1 MAVKKKAPG
10 WELITDLETYGKVT
24 EKRLREQLERLERR
38 EIKFLVLQPSRMIG
52 ETAFLQASYEFDPAD
67 GMLYGIE
74 FGFRLKDG
82 ENMIMRNYPAPQ
94 SQLEKIFEE
103 YFTAHRV
110 PNFSGWLF
118 VNVFGSGPLMGKG
131 QLHWNFPSQP
141 YQDTHTFVEAVNA
154 FSPGNAGNWHPDF
167 TAVAY
172 PVCYLDLLFCEKE
185 APHLRENEKLIKKE
199 EIPGSPYSRF
209 IVKARI
215 QAENKMA
222 FTEGELLKAVHNQL
236 AGRYTG
242 IWKEAFILKRTEA
255 KADGPLLSFYRG
267 PLGRRAM
274 GIASSGEQSLYQ
286 KIHHEL
292 EEKGSLSPDF
302 TLRPP
307 KESQKSSFID
317 GFPDGVGYHH
327 AYVPMP
333 VPRPLKKAFR
343 LASQG
348 DGVAAENCLKAFFAD
363 PDEILL
369 PYMDAL
375 SSWLYRHQESLDVY
389 KLLDFAWNLMER
401 SGEIECVKAA
411 LFLTAQSRHPW
422 EEKDKEMLRELGQA
436 DEFTFHVLRNIE
448 NWENRD
454 AEIFQLAQKVHGW
467 GRIFAIHQLQ
477 PCNEEV
483 KAWLLHEGIDNIIL
497 PEYSS
502 LEAAQ
507 KIDLTEV
514 VRNCQPD
521 SADLLDAGKI
531 LCSMIKGGPAPG
543 IEAYHGKKE
552 LLRSFL
558 EKIGKAEPDGTL
570 YQMAFYVQ
578 QYAERTHRKKIVQ
591 QAEQILQTPVCLEY
605 LQKQQEQGNL
615 VFLAAMEGL
624 DAAQGA
630 KIAFRRDWEA
640 NFHLLHLLDKPADI
654 QEMADFFVEKV
665 AGGKEN
671 CLDGQIFL
679 NLEMEAYQ
687 TILQVIDESQV
698 DIDEEKLLQFG
709 LTLPGKSCKK
719 STRAHIQRL
728 KEQGRLSE
736 QLEQAAAL

>member
-1 MAVKKKAPG
+1 MAVKKRALG
-10 WELITDLETYGKVT
+10 WELKTDLENYGRVT
-24 EKRLREQLERLERR
+24 GKRLAEQLERLEQRA
-38 EIKFLVLQPSRMIG
+38 IKFLVLQPSRMIG
-52 ETAFLQASYEFDPAD
+52 ETAFLQASYEYDPTE
-67 GMLYGIE
+67 GMSYGIE

-82 ENMIMRNYPAPQ
+82 KIMILRNYPAPQ

-103 YFTAHRV
+103 YFTVQRV
-110 PNFSGWLF
+110 PNFTGWLF
-118 VNVFGSGPLMGKG
+118 VNIFNSVPFVGRG
-131 QLHWNFPSQP
+131 QLHWNFPPQSF
-141 YQDTHTFVEAVNA
+141 QDTHTFVEAVHA
-154 FSPGNAGNWHPDF
+154 YSPGNAGNWHPEF

-172 PVCYLDLLFCEKE
+172 PVCYLDLVCCDKE
-185 APHLRENEKLIKKE
+185 EPHLQENEKLIRKE

-209 IVKARI
+209 TIKARLK
-215 QAENKMA
+215 AENKEA

-242 IWKEAFILKRTEA
+242 IWKDTFILKRTGAEG
-255 KADGPLLSFYRG
+255 DGPLLSFYRG
-267 PLGRRAM
+267 PFGRRAM

-286 KIHHEL
+286 KIYQEL
-292 EEKGSLSPDF
+292 EEKGSLFPDF

-307 KESQKSSFID
+307 KESQEYTFID
-317 GFPDGVGYHH
+317 GFLDGVGYHH

-333 VPRPLKKAFR
+333 VPRPLKKVFR

-375 SSWLYRHQESLDVY
+375 GSWLYRHQDALDVHN
-389 KLLDFAWNLMER
+389 LLDFAWNLMER
-401 SGEIECVKAA
+401 SGEIECIKTA

-422 EEKDKEMLRELGQA
+422 EEKDKERLRELGQA
-436 DEFTFHVLRNIE
+436 DEFTFHVLRNME

-454 AEIFQLAQKVHGW
+454 AEIFRLAQKVHGW
-467 GRIFAIHQLQ
+467 GRIFAVHQLQ

-507 KIDLTEV
+507 KINLTEV
-514 VRNCQPD
+514 VKNSQPD

-531 LCSMIKGGPAPG
+531 LCSMIKGGPVPG

-591 QAEQILQTPVCLEY
+591 QAEQILQTPVCLKY

-640 NFHLLHLLDKPADI
+640 NFHLLHLLDKTADI

-687 TILQVIDESQV
+687 TILQVIDENQV
-698 DIDEEKLLQFG
+698 DIAEEKLLQFG

-719 STRAHIQRL
+719 LTRAHIQRL

>member
-1 MAVKKKAPG
+1 
-10 WELITDLETYGKVT
+10 
-24 EKRLREQLERLERR
+24 
-38 EIKFLVLQPSRMIG
+38 
-52 ETAFLQASYEFDPAD
+52 
-67 GMLYGIE
+67 
-74 FGFRLKDG
+74 
-82 ENMIMRNYPAPQ
+82 
-94 SQLEKIFEE
+94 
-103 YFTAHRV
+103 
-110 PNFSGWLF
+110 
-118 VNVFGSGPLMGKG
+118 
-131 QLHWNFPSQP
+131 
-141 YQDTHTFVEAVNA
+141 
-154 FSPGNAGNWHPDF
+154 
-167 TAVAY
+167 
-172 PVCYLDLLFCEKE
+172 
-185 APHLRENEKLIKKE
+185 
-199 EIPGSPYSRF
+199 
-209 IVKARI
+209 
-215 QAENKMA
+215 MA

-255 KADGPLLSFYRG
+255 KADGPLLSFYQG

-292 EEKGSLSPDF
+292 EKKGSLSPDF

-363 PDEILL
+363 SDEILL

-375 SSWLYRHQESLDVY
+375 GSWLYRHQESLDVY

-436 DEFTFHVLRNIE
+436 DEFTFHVLRNME
-448 NWENRD
+448 NWESRD

-467 GRIFAIHQLQ
+467 GRIFAVHQLQ

-507 KIDLTEV
+507 KIDLAEV

-605 LQKQQEQGNL
+605 LQKQQEQ
-615 VFLAAMEGL
+615 
-624 DAAQGA
+624 
-630 KIAFRRDWEA
+630 
-640 NFHLLHLLDKPADI
+640 
-654 QEMADFFVEKV
+654 
-665 AGGKEN
+665 
-671 CLDGQIFL
+671 
-679 NLEMEAYQ
+679 
-687 TILQVIDESQV
+687 
-698 DIDEEKLLQFG
+698 
-709 LTLPGKSCKK
+709 
-719 STRAHIQRL
+719 
-728 KEQGRLSE
+728 
-736 QLEQAAAL
+736 AAAL